1 MEPRAASSATLDT
14 TWPFLAPALLA
25 ADFGSKGLM
34 MTSLHR
40 RLGALSLAAC
50 LALSAQVAVGQ
61 TAPKTLAPGAAA
73 PPAGAQ
79 GPVKIELQALQ
90 SPWQKV
96 CGNDPANNKQICYT
110 TRDFGQSSEQAP
122 TMAVAIYQVTG
133 EERRIA
139 RFLLPVALMLRP
151 GFRLIIEKGE
161 PIDGHF
167 AICFPNGC
175 FAEADLNGAAIAAL
189 KKATTINVIVRNQVN
204 NEVTFVVPMK
214 DFASAFDGP
223 AVDPKVIQ
231 QQNEE
236 LQKQLEQ
243 KAIQQRQQLEKQ
255 QQSQATAPAATPP
268 K

>member
-1 MEPRAASSATLDT
+1 
-14 TWPFLAPALLA
+14 LLA

-50 LALSAQVAVGQ
+50 LALSAQAAFAQ
-61 TAPKTLAPGAAA
+61 TAPKAPAPGAPAAA

-79 GPVKIELQALQ
+79 GPVRIELQALQ

-96 CGNDPANNKQICYT
+96 CGADPANGKQICYT
-110 TRDFGQSSEQAP
+110 TRDFGQTSEQAP

-175 FAEADLNGAAIAAL
+175 FAEADLNGAAIASL
-189 KKATTINVIVRNQVN
+189 KKATTISVIVRNQVN
-204 NEVTFVVPMK
+204 NEVTFVVPVK
-214 DFASAFDGP
+214 DFAAAFDGP

-255 QQSQATAPAATPP
+255 QQSQATTPAPAAPAATPP